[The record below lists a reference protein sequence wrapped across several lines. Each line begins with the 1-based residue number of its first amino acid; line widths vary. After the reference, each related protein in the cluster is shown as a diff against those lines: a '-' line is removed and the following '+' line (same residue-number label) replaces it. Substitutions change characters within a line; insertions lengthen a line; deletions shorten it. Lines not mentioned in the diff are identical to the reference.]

1 MWDGAESGN
10 FCNDVF
16 YEEPNLVGEWK
27 GISGFLKV
35 KISNVEEL
43 NEMTLYDITILLK
56 DVTYENLETG
66 DKRKISDL
74 IIKEARV
81 GWMPG

>member
-1 MWDGAESGN
+1 
-10 FCNDVF
+10 
-16 YEEPNLVGEWK
+16 
-27 GISGFLKV
+27 
-35 KISNVEEL
+35 
-43 NEMTLYDITILLK
+43 MTLYDITILLK